1 MSSTSLNTIFSYND
15 SLSHQ
20 TPVQYLLSLLKFPK
34 SQTSTPKLDQSKQL
48 LLQSAPLAFPSR
60 LSEADLAKLERLK
73 LPNSTE
79 TFLSVYKS
87 LIGLFV
93 GLHAF
98 ALVRPDIKTFSCK
111 MANARFLYRRL
122 WLPFGVL
129 DFARRYWMREQQWN
143 EIESRFEVLDQNVKG
158 KDIEQ
163 LLWKEKSWINRLRK
177 DFESKLTQVNES
189 NEIRNFR
196 SPQED
201 LMKAF
206 GGKKDKEEVVD
217 IKELPL
223 EMRQQVE
230 KAEKEIKKE
239 KNYLDS
245 AFININ
251 DLLEEIE
258 GTEIIFIHK

>member
-34 SQTSTPKLDQSKQL
+34 PQTSTPKLDQYKQL

-60 LSEADLAKLERLK
+60 ISEADLAKLERLK
-73 LPNSTE
+73 LPNSAE

-129 DFARRYWMREQQWN
+129 DFARRYWTREQQWN
-143 EIESRFEVLDQNVKG
+143 EIESRYEVLDQNVRG
-158 KDIEQ
+158 KEIEQ
-163 LLWKEKSWINRLRK
+163 LLWKEKSWINKLRK
-177 DFESKLTQVNES
+177 DFESKLAQVNGN

-196 SPQED
+196 SPQGD

-206 GGKKDKEEVVD
+206 GGKKEEIVD
-217 IKELPL
+217 IKELPR
-223 EMRQQVE
+223 EMREQVE
-230 KAEKEIKKE
+230 QAEKEIKKE

-251 DLLEEIE
+251 DILEEIE